1 MATHSSV
8 LAWRI
13 PWTEEP
19 GRLQSIGSQS
29 QTCLQRLSSSIMSK
43 LCLPFTTENNPQ
55 SKRSFYFQFLKHERS
70 DYCLFPKV
78 FSHHS
83 LIPDGADIAGS
94 CPASP
99 DPVRSCA
106 PAIGR
111 LQSAGVVTHRDSSPE
126 RGEEALRDLSPGQ
139 QGNLQWWEEVGWLCE
154 AREWTAQINP
164 GFGIESTDYQSSQMC
179 AFHQGPTSCAG
190 ADVNS
195 RELGSSRVRFC

>member
-13 PWTEEP
+13 PQTEAP
-19 GRLQSIGSQS
+19 GRLQSIGSKS

-43 LCLPFTTENNPQ
+43 LCLPFTTEKQ
-55 SKRSFYFQFLKHERS
+55 SFYFQFLKHERS

-94 CPASP
+94 RPASP

-126 RGEEALRDLSPGQ
+126 RKRHWGALVLGSKETSSGGRRWDGFVRQESQLLRSIQGLGLSP
-139 QGNLQWWEEVGWLCE
+139 LITSLLRC
-154 AREWTAQINP
+154 
-164 GFGIESTDYQSSQMC
+164 D
-179 AFHQGPTSCAG
+179 FHQGPTSCAG

>member
-13 PWTEEP
+13 PRTEAP
-19 GRLQSIGSQS
+19 GRLQSIGSKS

-43 LCLPFTTENNPQ
+43 LCLPFTTEKQ
-55 SKRSFYFQFLKHERS
+55 SFYFQFLKHERS

-94 CPASP
+94 RPASP

-126 RGEEALRDLSPGQ
+126 REEEALRGLSPGQ
-139 QGNLQWWEEVGWLCE
+139 QGNLQWREEVGWLCE
-154 AREWTAQINP
+154 TREPTAQINP
-164 GFGIESTDYQSSQMC
+164 GFRIESIDYQSPQM
-179 AFHQGPTSCAG
+179 
-190 ADVNS
+190 
-195 RELGSSRVRFC
+195 